1 MMDAV
6 EKEMQG
12 ESDTVIREVT
22 VQVSFWYVSCL
33 VRTYS
38 SRWNKHRWRTYSMMV
53 QKHSPNAQ

>member
-6 EKEMQG
+6 EEEMQG
-12 ESDTVIREVT
+12 ESDAVVREVT
-22 VQVSFWYVSCL
+22 AQVSNWYL
-33 VRTYS
+33 NRFMRTYS